1 MAIILRTQSACM
13 ATHNIPY
20 KAAARSHNS
29 VLPGPT
35 SRTPG
40 HPVPVHTLS
49 IASNSSSDYTKT
61 AETQVHRVFFPF
73 TKDGLRGPGA
83 LSSRV
88 IYCLFLST
96 FRCCCCFFSIFAT
109 RSSPSPSIVV
119 NHHPFSGKK
128 KKQTFLLKTPTP
140 FVLVHRPQSTET
152 A

>member
-29 VLPGPT
+29 VLAEPT

-40 HPVPVHTLS
+40 HPVQTMTCPPYQLLLLRLHQKPPKPKC
-49 IASNSSSDYTKT
+49 IA
-61 AETQVHRVFFPF
+61 FFPF
-73 TKDGLRGPGA
+73 HKRWPSRPEA

-96 FRCCCCFFSIFAT
+96 FRCCCGFFFSIFAS

-128 KKQTFLLKTPTP
+128 KKQTFLRHAPPDSPKHTPR
-140 FVLVHRPQSTET
+140 LS
-152 A
+152 